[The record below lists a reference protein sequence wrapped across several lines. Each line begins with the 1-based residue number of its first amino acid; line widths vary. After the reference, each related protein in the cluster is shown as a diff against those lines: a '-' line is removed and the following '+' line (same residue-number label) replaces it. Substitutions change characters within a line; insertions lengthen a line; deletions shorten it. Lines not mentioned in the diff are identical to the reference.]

1 MGVRKEG
8 FFHVE
13 VFGEL
18 VHLFDE
24 VLDGLVGV
32 EI

>member
-1 MGVRKEG
+1 VGVGKEG

-24 VLDGLVGV
+24 VLDGLAGV
-32 EI
+32 DI